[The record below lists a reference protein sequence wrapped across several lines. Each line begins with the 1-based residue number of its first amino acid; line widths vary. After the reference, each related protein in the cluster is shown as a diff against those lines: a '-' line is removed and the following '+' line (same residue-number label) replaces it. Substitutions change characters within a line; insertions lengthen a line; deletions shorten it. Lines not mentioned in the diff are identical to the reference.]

1 MNIKL
6 TIEYDGTDYCG
17 WQAQPNG
24 KSVQQTIEAALEQ
37 ILGAKVR
44 LNGSGRTDSGV
55 HALGQVANFI
65 CDGEVDLWRLQRG
78 LNGVTPRDIAI
89 RCVEAA
95 PENFDARRD
104 ARLRHYRYRI
114 WNDRWPTAIERRT
127 SWHVH
132 APLDLTAMEHA
143 IACLAGEHDFASF
156 QAAGCE
162 AAHSVRRVYQSSL
175 RRERELVTF
184 DIEANAFLR
193 HMVRNIVG
201 TLIEIGRGERS
212 ADAFA
217 ELLAAR
223 DRTLAGPTAPP
234 EGLFLMEVRYEER
247 KS

>member
-24 KSVQQTIEAALEQ
+24 TSVQQTIEAALEK
-37 ILGAKVR
+37 ILGAKIR
-44 LNGSGRTDSGV
+44 LNGSGRTDAGV
-55 HALGQVANFI
+55 HALGQVANFV

-78 LNGVTPRDIAI
+78 LNAVTPRDISI
-89 RCVEAA
+89 RRVEAA
-95 PENFDARRD
+95 ADRFDARRD

-114 WNDRWPTAIERRT
+114 WNDRWPSAIQRRY

-132 APLDLTAMEHA
+132 EPLDLAAMERA
-143 IACLAGEHDFASF
+143 IVCLEGDHDFAAF
-156 QAAGCE
+156 QAAGCD
-162 AAHSVRRVYQSSL
+162 AAHSVRRVYRNSI
-175 RRERELVTF
+175 RRERELVHY

-201 TLIEIGRGERS
+201 TLVEVGRGERR
-212 ADAFA
+212 ADSFA
-217 ELLAAR
+217 ELIDAK

-234 EGLFLMEVRYEER
+234 AGLFLLEVGYEDNR
-247 KS
+247 

>member
-24 KSVQQTIEAALEQ
+24 TSVQQTIEAALEK
-37 ILGAKVR
+37 ILGAKIR
-44 LNGSGRTDSGV
+44 LNGSGRTDAGV
-55 HALGQVANFI
+55 HALGQVANFV

-78 LNGVTPRDIAI
+78 LNAVTPRDISI
-89 RCVEAA
+89 RRVEAA
-95 PENFDARRD
+95 ADHFDARRD

-114 WNDRWPTAIERRT
+114 WNDRWPSAIERRY

-132 APLDLTAMEHA
+132 EPLDLAAMERA
-143 IACLAGEHDFASF
+143 IVGLEGDHDFAAF

-162 AAHSVRRVYQSSL
+162 AAHSVRRVYRNSI
-175 RRERELVTF
+175 RRERELVHY

-201 TLIEIGRGERS
+201 TLVEVGRGERR
-212 ADAFA
+212 ADSFA
-217 ELLAAR
+217 ELIDAK

-234 EGLFLMEVRYEER
+234 SGLFLLEVGYEENR
-247 KS
+247 

>member
-24 KSVQQTIEAALEQ
+24 TSIQQTIEAALEK
-37 ILGAKVR
+37 ILGAKIR
-44 LNGSGRTDSGV
+44 LNGSGRTDAGV
-55 HALGQVANFI
+55 HARGQVANFI
-65 CDGEVDLWRLQRG
+65 YDGEVDLWRLQRG

-89 RCVEAA
+89 RRVEAA

-104 ARLRHYRYRI
+104 ARVRWYRYRI
-114 WNDRWPTAIERRT
+114 WSDPWPSAIERRT

-132 APLDLTAMEHA
+132 EPLDVGAMERA
-143 IACLAGEHDFASF
+143 IGGLEGEHDFASF

-162 AAHSVRRVYQSSL
+162 AAHSVRRVYKNSI
-175 RRERELVTF
+175 RRERELVYY
-184 DIEANAFLR
+184 DVEANAFLR

-201 TLIEIGRGERS
+201 TLVEIGRGERTAES
-212 ADAFA
+212 FISLIDAK
-217 ELLAAR
+217 

-234 EGLFLMEVRYEER
+234 AGLFLMEVRYEDR
-247 KS
+247 G